1 MYHRLLLAAA
11 GEPVQLDRAVR
22 VQVHLQTQRRAALK
36 DIAEIRDMRIVD
48 EDIPGNTMK
57 AFTAPKQPA

>member
-22 VQVHLQTQRRAALK
+22 VQVHLQTQRRAPVEH
-36 DIAEIRDMRIVD
+36 ISEVRDVGVVD
-48 EDIPGNTMK
+48 KDIPGDTMK